1 MCVVG
6 HAGALAAEEDRV
18 VRRERKTMQ
27 RDGAARGHQDQPRL
41 RCSAGEES
49 RPRGVTAENEI
60 SRIIK
65 DGALE
70 PSVIEQETAWLDQI
84 DRHSEASR
92 EPQQGPGVL
101 RNVGLEQG
109 ETQKRPPAAGTLGSL
124 VVVCRDYTRF
134 AADLCGSLSHSSLS
148 STV

>member
-1 MCVVG
+1 MPKVRKALEPQQERSRESLRRLLKAVTEVLG
-6 HAGALAAEEDRV
+6 QHGVEGTTIPRIAHHAGL
-18 VRRERKTMQ
+18 
-27 RDGAARGHQDQPRL
+27 G
-41 RCSAGEES
+41 
-49 RPRGVTAENEI
+49 
-60 SRIIK
+60 IIE
-65 DGALE
+65 DGALQ
-70 PSVIEQETAWLDQI
+70 PPVVQQKAAWLDQI